1 MVNKKFRSSLK
12 SFWSQ
17 VKQLKIRF
25 AVVWLLSLL
34 FVAVFLE
41 FLASDKPILAKVEE
55 SWYMPSVGETMFDLG
70 INERYNEIRRVKWG
84 KHDGFKIMPLVPYSA
99 NTLDLKNASYKGPF
113 EKQRVQSMRYRH
125 WLGTDKIG
133 RDVLAGLLNGC
144 RVIIKIMLIVGLV
157 AGALGLLIG
166 GFAGFLGDRSV
177 KWTLSK
183 IILYGLGGL
192 MSIYTVYMTLN
203 VSLISKGVLHIK
215 EVVLA
220 IAIPL
225 MLLGVLRQ
233 LYRRIIYKQI
243 DLRFSLSSY
252 SIPVDSIFYFVIVLI
267 TAMPVTMILLALLGY
282 FQSPSLVLTMS
293 LFGFVLWKNIARII
307 RGEVL
312 RVKEQD
318 YILASR
324 QLGLSR
330 GKVFWRHIFPNIKN
344 QFFITLALVV
354 SGSLLIEATLSFLG
368 IGMAVGEISWGV
380 LLSQGKS
387 NISAYWLSLFPG
399 ILLVITVY
407 SINAIAERYKKV
419 D

>member
-1 MVNKKFRSSLK
+1 M
-12 SFWSQ
+12 
-17 VKQLKIRF
+17 
-25 AVVWLLSLL
+25 
-34 FVAVFLE
+34 
-41 FLASDKPILAKVEE
+41 
-55 SWYMPSVGETMFDLG
+55 
-70 INERYNEIRRVKWG
+70 
-84 KHDGFKIMPLVPYSA
+84 
-99 NTLDLKNASYKGPF
+99 
-113 EKQRVQSMRYRH
+113 
-125 WLGTDKIG
+125 
-133 RDVLAGLLNGC
+133 
-144 RVIIKIMLIVGLV
+144 
-157 AGALGLLIG
+157 IG

-183 IILYGLGGL
+183 IILYGLGAF
-192 MSIYTVYMTLN
+192 MSIYTVYMILN

-220 IAIPL
+220 IVLQIV
-225 MLLGVLRQ
+225 LLGVSRQ

-252 SIPVDSIFYFVIVLI
+252 SIPVDSIFYFMIVLI
-267 TAMPVTMILLALLGY
+267 TAMPFTMILLALLGY

-312 RVKEQD
+312 RIKEQD

-330 GKVFWRHIFPNIKN
+330 GKIFWRHIFPNIKN

-407 SINAIAERYKKV
+407 SINAIAERYKMV

>member
-70 INERYNEIRRVKWG
+70 INERYNEIRRVKWE

-99 NTLDLKNASYKGPF
+99 NTLDLRNASYKGPF

-157 AGALGLLIG
+157 AGVLGLLIG

-192 MSIYTVYMTLN
+192 MSIYTVYITLN

-215 EVVLA
+215 ELVLA

-225 MLLGVLRQ
+225 VLLGVLRQ

-330 GKVFWRHIFPNIKN
+330 GKIFWKHIFPNIKN

>member
-70 INERYNEIRRVKWG
+70 VNERYNKIRSVKWE

-113 EKQRVQSMRYRH
+113 EKQRVKSMRYRH

>member
-1 MVNKKFRSSLK
+1 MVNKKFNNSFK
-12 SFWSQ
+12 SWWRK
-17 VKQLKIRF
+17 VKQLNIRF
-25 AVVWLLSLL
+25 AVVWLLSLF
-34 FVAVFLE
+34 FVAIFLE

-55 SWYMPSVGETMFDLG
+55 TWYMPSLGETMFDLG
-70 INERYNEIRRVKWG
+70 VNARYNKIRRVKWE

-113 EKQRVQSMRYRH
+113 EEQRVKSLRYRH

-133 RDVLAGLLNGC
+133 RDVLAGILNGC

-157 AGALGLLIG
+157 AGSLGLLIG
-166 GFAGFLGDRSV
+166 GFAGFLGDRSI

-183 IILYGLGGL
+183 IILYGLGGY
-192 MSIYTVYMTLN
+192 MTIYTVYMILN
-203 VSLISKGVLHIK
+203 VALISNHLLDIK
-215 EVVLA
+215 DVVLVF
-220 IAIPL
+220 IVPIVL
-225 MLLGVLRQ
+225 FGILRQ
-233 LYRRIIYKQI
+233 LYSRIIYKQI
-243 DLRFSLSSY
+243 DLRFSLSRY

-293 LFGFVLWKNIARII
+293 LFGLVLWKNIARII

-318 YILASR
+318 FILASR
-324 QLGLSR
+324 QLGLSK
-330 GKVFWRHIFPNIKN
+330 GKIFWRHIFPNIKN
-344 QFFITLALVV
+344 QFFVTLALVV
-354 SGSLLIEATLSFLG
+354 SMSLLIEAALSFLG
-368 IGMAVGEISWGV
+368 IGMAVGEISWGI

-407 SINAIAERYKKV
+407 SINAIAERYKKEN
-419 D
+419 